1 MEKYSL
7 WNNQDEMIFS
17 CNDNAI
23 FNTTVEVNYPLGNF
37 VNVYDIPE
45 WVTMVFENYKIVICK

>member
-7 WNNQDEMIFS
+7 WNNQDEIIFS
-17 CNDNAI
+17 CNDNTI
-23 FNTTVEVNYPLGNF
+23 FSTIIEVNYSLGNF
-37 VNVYDIPE
+37 VTVYDVPE